1 MSTLW
6 TRQLEEKGCTQ
17 NDLRK
22 RTGIRVIIGDGE
34 ILKEENEEF
43 TIATGLAENQRQV
56 GLRECGLWL

>member
-1 MSTLW
+1 
-6 TRQLEEKGCTQ
+6 
-17 NDLRK
+17 
-22 RTGIRVIIGDGE
+22 VIIGDGE